1 MSNLIANL
9 GGEGE
14 VLGVVNVQGDWAQDP
29 SWRSSA
35 GGQTLAQLQ
44 AAGHQF
50 IFVADFSQLPFA
62 DNSVHQVITNSV
74 PVDQTTF
81 LGPGIQS
88 SEIER
93 ILAPGGTWLDNGST
107 RMTK

>member
-1 MSNLIANL
+1 MSNLPVNL

-14 VLGVVNVQGDWAQDP
+14 VPGVVNVQGDWVQDP

-35 GGQTLAQLQ
+35 RGQTLAQLV

-50 IFVADFSQLPFA
+50 IFVTDFRNLPFA
-62 DNSVHQVITNSV
+62 DNSVLQVITNNV

-93 ILAPGGTWLDNGST
+93 ILAPGGTWVDNGST